1 MIMNAIYQIF
11 EFDNGFL
18 ARFWCNLEFIGA
30 INENSSPHSQSFLTK
45 ALELVQ
51 NSNFSMNSSIQNF
64 SSTDAFGHNIS
75 IDSNSPSK
83 SATSKNKVFK
93 EKYEKSLFKEIVGHI
108 ISIPLNDFNLDIRKK
123 ILKIKN
129 LALDWANEIFNKFVE
144 REMPKEFMEGKV
156 TLYKI
161 FLLNTTNDNIMNRV
175 RKNLETIKANYS
187 GMIKNMSH
195 FENQLAA
202 SNFN

>member
-1 MIMNAIYQIF
+1 MITNAIYQIF
-11 EFDNGFL
+11 EFDNDFL
-18 ARFWCNLEFIGA
+18 ARFWRNLEFIGA
-30 INENSSPHSQSFLTK
+30 INENSSPHSQSFLAK
-45 ALELVQ
+45 ALELVP
-51 NSNFSMNSSIQNF
+51 NPNFSMNSSVQNL
-64 SSTDAFGHNIS
+64 SNTNANLNNTST
-75 IDSNSPSK
+75 DSNSPTK

-108 ISIPLNDFNLDIRKK
+108 ISIPLNDFNVDVQRK

-129 LALDWANEIFNKFVE
+129 LALDWANDIFNKFVE

-187 GMIKNMSH
+187 GMIKNMGH

-202 SNFN
+202 SNKN